1 MILIGNFLT
10 DNGLMDYSL
19 LIGVRRKRFEVVDR
33 DRERSAEGASSCLG
47 AAAVCLVLFYL

>member
-33 DRERSAEGASSCLG
+33 DRERSAEGASSCLCE
-47 AAAVCLVLFYL
+47 AAVCLV